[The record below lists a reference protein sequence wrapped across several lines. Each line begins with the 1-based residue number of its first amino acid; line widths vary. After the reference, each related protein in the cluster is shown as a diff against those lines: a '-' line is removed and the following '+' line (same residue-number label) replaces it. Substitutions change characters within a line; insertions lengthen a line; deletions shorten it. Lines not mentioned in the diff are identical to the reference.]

1 MPDIVL
7 PNGKVLANVPKDM
20 SKKRVAQFAIK
31 QGLATIDDFKKYN
44 ITAENIGMPLPSSNG
59 QQPTAAQRYD
69 QERASQDQYDALGGL
84 RESLQAAPEIPAV
97 EEPTQPTIPFA
108 PPQQPPP
115 AGEGMSEL
123 EAYSPAL
130 RSARLSQ
137 PSATP
142 SPSAAPSQEP
152 MDLRAAIAPKPLG
165 TETTQQ
171 LPSLAQPKLLPEEKR
186 AEYNYYEN
194 NYSTLDAKGVEER
207 KKANVASV
215 EQFKRMEQFFDAYN
229 NSVQKGYNDK
239 IDQANFAR
247 SQGLLDEQSYNNV
260 INEANNQFK
269 KEYERLKINADIMN
283 DFADKAQMDELMTA
297 RRDKEIKA
305 QKGNTVAGLYYS
317 ILSAGGEALA
327 GTYEA
332 TMKASIIQQAAIAA
346 AESRGLLP
354 KGTAEFVSSN
364 IDEKVDYLRRLPI
377 EQSMVK
383 DYVTPEFVEAD
394 REKNLLYKG
403 LYATADMVP
412 ALAASAIGGTP
423 AMMGTFFASSY
434 DQMGQEM
441 QGELWD
447 QVPEA
452 EKEAIRIG
460 VSAVS
465 AGLSTMGLKALGG
478 KMPIVN
484 DIFFKAARKFVP
496 NMTAG
501 QIRRIIDAETKSY
514 VANMTSR
521 LAQGFVIEG
530 TEEGIDYTQEE
541 AVKSIYENYKRS
553 QFGDKADLLFN
564 NAESFREFGNGLID
578 NILVGGVVGNIIS
591 GSMAAVTSI
600 GARQRLNDRQFE
612 VFKKIAGD
620 GSLQDEFEATA
631 SAALEK
637 GKISRSDYDKAME
650 DLRVAKEVSNQIPDD
665 LSVAATRKA
674 FDLLTEKA
682 QLKKKDPALVGNR
695 IKAIDQELARISTE
709 KKPVTPTT
717 DAVQEP
723 TTAEVG
729 AQPSRT
735 EGPREEGGGGVRPGV
750 EGTEATQTGGA
761 QAEVA
766 PIAERQLESFQEASD
781 SDADA
786 RVFSSLSIGSV
797 LTDSSD
803 PNNHFV
809 VVGDTTSKRTGER
822 RLQLA
827 AVEKT
832 SDGKWAGG
840 PANMFVTIGKD
851 GKLKSAPQ
859 IRGNFTKSDGTTG
872 LYIMQPSNV
881 SIPFLEVVQEDS
893 ETGETFTPGW
903 VKDMPT
909 RATPTQTT
917 QPTSAAPTPTTE
929 AAPAPALPQEI
940 ESLDDNQI
948 VTLTYQ
954 SLDEIPDAL
963 RSKAKSIKSG
973 GVEIT
978 TRRSILGIPVGKETK
993 IKTPTKESYIVVAS
1007 GAEIKQA
1014 AREQLAMT
1022 QPAAPAATTE
1032 AVAAPKAETLK
1043 KMNTLADLEVKS
1055 DENQNKNK
1063 QTRASAKRK
1072 MDKMLAEDARL
1083 AEVDANF
1090 DKAVQELENAGKLK
1104 VRCR

>member
-1 MPDIVL
+1 MPVVKL
-7 PNGKVLANVPKDM
+7 PNGKVLRNVASNSTQLQIAN
-20 SKKRVAQFAIK
+20 AAIK
-31 QGLATIDDFKKYN
+31 QGLATPDDFKDFAFTDQERSALSSSYGGARAA
-44 ITAENIGMPLPSSNG
+44 TA
-59 QQPTAAQRYD
+59 QPTAAQRYD

-194 NYSTLDAKGVEER
+194 NYATLDAKGVEER

-501 QIRRIIDAETKSY
+501 QIRRVIDAETKSY

-709 KKPVTPTT
+709 KKPVTPAT

-723 TTAEVG
+723 TTTEVG

-750 EGTEATQTGGA
+750 EGTQAAQAGGA
-761 QAEVA
+761 QAEVVLE
-766 PIAERQLESFQEASD
+766 PTSSINAEERKQRQLDIINQSNPAPNDYSTWIRKIEDIKTAEEAFAASKEDGAMYSDFTEKDMQNALSSGEVTVYSSYPIKEGIFVSPSKINAQEYAGGRGGKIYSKKVKLED
-781 SDADA
+781 IAWIDEGEGQFAPVKSEKE
-786 RVFSSLSIGSV
+786 
-797 LTDSSD
+797 
-803 PNNHFV
+803 V
-809 VVGDTTSKRTGER
+809 VVS
-822 RLQLA
+822 
-827 AVEKT
+827 
-832 SDGKWAGG
+832 
-840 PANMFVTIGKD
+840 
-851 GKLKSAPQ
+851 
-859 IRGNFTKSDGTTG
+859 
-872 LYIMQPSNV
+872 
-881 SIPFLEVVQEDS
+881 
-893 ETGETFTPGW
+893 
-903 VKDMPT
+903 
-909 RATPTQTT
+909 
-917 QPTSAAPTPTTE
+917 TPTTE
-929 AAPAPALPQEI
+929 AA
-940 ESLDDNQI
+940 
-948 VTLTYQ
+948 V
-954 SLDEIPDAL
+954 
-963 RSKAKSIKSG
+963 
-973 GVEIT
+973 
-978 TRRSILGIPVGKETK
+978 
-993 IKTPTKESYIVVAS
+993 
-1007 GAEIKQA
+1007 
-1014 AREQLAMT
+1014 
-1022 QPAAPAATTE
+1022 TTE
-1032 AVAAPKAETLK
+1032 AIAAPKAETMSTMEK
-1043 KMNTLADLEVKS
+1043 LAKAEEKEGSANKS
-1055 DENQNKNK
+1055 VATKGRK
-1063 QTRASAKRK
+1063 AKE
-1072 MDKMLAEDARL
+1072 KMLAEDARL
-1083 AEVDANF
+1083 DEVSANF
-1090 DKAVQELENAGKLK
+1090 DKAVQDLEKAGKLK
-1104 VRCR
+1104 VQCP